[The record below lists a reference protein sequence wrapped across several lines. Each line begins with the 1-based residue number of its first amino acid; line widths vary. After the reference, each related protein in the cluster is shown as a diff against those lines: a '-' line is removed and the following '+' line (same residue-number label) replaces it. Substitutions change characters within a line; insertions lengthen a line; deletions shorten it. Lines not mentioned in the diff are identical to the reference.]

1 MIDSPQAYEESYSF
15 RLALEPTGILASGFR
30 PNQAELAALLQRQ
43 RFIADRGEGVGLV
56 TYVNNID
63 LAYSLTAP
71 ASSPTAITT
80 STSSASTSSSS
91 ALAKKNAH
99 HHRPTPHAAPTGRV
113 EPPAARAVRG
123 PAVSLAGRMWRCA
136 RVFISSTFRF
146 AGQGVRE
153 GARAYH
159 LFMMYIYIDFVVS

>member
-1 MIDSPQAYEESYSF
+1 MVNPNLLLVNVDLSGVRPDVRTVDARHPADVAIAGYSD
-15 RLALEPTGILASGFR
+15 AIL
-30 PNQAELAALLQRQ
+30 